1 MREFGGWCFAGVAT
15 CAALICASACGSSS
29 DGGSVGVSGSGGS
42 AGHGGHGG
50 TASSSGGAG
59 AGASA
64 GTHSDSAG
72 GARAGGGD
80 DGAPSDAA
88 AGAAGASD
96 ATAGAGGS
104 AGAAELPPVAQTIDL
119 ASGSA
124 GSNPQVAIDP
134 SGNAI
139 VAWLQSD
146 GSKGTIWANRLDGA
160 SQTWG
165 TPKRLDKADVSSA
178 SPPSVAIDKN
188 GNGFVVWSQAA
199 GAALP
204 SSTWAA
210 RYTASAA
217 SSGWSSATLLEADD
231 TGETLSPLVAV
242 DGSGNAIALWN
253 QKNGAN
259 SYYQLWSNR
268 YAVGTGW
275 GSRTQVEPTHV
286 GNGSQFDLGV
296 DTAGN
301 ALAIWTMNAG
311 AGLLAYTSRW
321 VPGSAWTAPAAVET
335 DTAGVSTPH
344 IAVDSAGNAIAIWA
358 QPEGPNN
365 VECSARYAP
374 GSGWEAGVVIQA
386 PDVPSTGQSQIA
398 CDAAGNALALWAQN
412 SPTEGG
418 IWARANLTPD
428 SWQSELNLAWGGSA
442 PALSVSP
449 NGHAVV
455 AALSSL
461 RVLASRVDATSGS
474 DWGAALQVQTEFTTS
489 DAPDVAVNDSG
500 VAIVVWSQ
508 LDADSRWRI
517 WAARLP

>member
-1 MREFGGWCFAGVAT
+1 
-15 CAALICASACGSSS
+15 
-29 DGGSVGVSGSGGS
+29 VS
-42 AGHGGHGG
+42 
-50 TASSSGGAG
+50 
-59 AGASA
+59 
-64 GTHSDSAG
+64 SAG
-72 GARAGGGD
+72 GAEAGSGD
-80 DGAPSDAA
+80 GGAPSDAA
-88 AGAAGASD
+88 AGAAGSSD
-96 ATAGAGGS
+96 AAAAGAGGA
-104 AGAAELPPVAQTIDL
+104 AGGGELLPVAETIDL
-119 ASGSA
+119 ASGSD

-134 SGNAI
+134 SGNAV

-146 GSKGTIWANRLDGA
+146 GSKATIWANRLDGT

-165 TPKRLDKADVSSA
+165 TPKRLDKVDVSSA
-178 SPPSVAIDKN
+178 SAPSVAIDKN
-188 GNGFVVWSQAA
+188 GNAFVVWAQAA

-204 SSTWAA
+204 SSTLAA

-217 SSGWSSATLLEADD
+217 SAGWSSATLLEADD
-231 TGETLSPLVAV
+231 TGEALSPLVAV
-242 DGSGNAIALWN
+242 DGSGNAVALWN
-253 QKNGAN
+253 QKNGSN
-259 SYYQLWSNR
+259 GYYKLWSNR
-268 YAVGTGW
+268 YVVGTGW
-275 GSRTQVEPTHV
+275 GSRTQVETTHV

-358 QPEGPNN
+358 QPEAANYREWG
-365 VECSARYAP
+365 ARYVL
-374 GSGWEAGVVIQA
+374 GSGWQTGAPIQA
-386 PDVPSTGQSQIA
+386 TALPSTGQSQIA
-398 CDAAGNALALWAQN
+398 CDAAGNALALWVQN
-412 SPTEGG
+412 SPTVGG
-418 IWARANLTPD
+418 IWAHANLTPD
-428 SWQSELNLAWGGSA
+428 AWQGAKNLAWAGSA

-474 DWGAALQVQTEFTTS
+474 DWGAALSVQTEFTTS

-500 VAIVVWSQ
+500 AAIVVWSQ
-508 LDADSRWRI
+508 LDAESHWRI
-517 WAARLP
+517 WARRLP